1 MQNRLLTLL
10 VSFSLCGCGF
20 HLRGTNDI
28 ELGLS
33 EIYIV
38 TSDSYGDLHRILTR
52 AFTQA
57 GVTVVRSP
65 TELSYNLSVS
75 GERISRRAVATTR
88 TISVAEYELRLEVGV
103 ALADLSGEEIFPMST
118 LATERI
124 YTFDRVSLV
133 GSDAEEKLL
142 LEEMKADLANQ
153 ILRRVDASIRSF
165 EAAGTS
171 EGLPR

>member
-10 VSFSLCGCGF
+10 VSFSLGGCGF

-38 TSDSYGDLHRILTR
+38 ASDRYGDLHRMLTG

-57 GVTVVRSP
+57 GVTVVTSP
-65 TELSYNLSVS
+65 SDLAYNLSVS
-75 GERISRRAVATTR
+75 GERHTRRAITTTQ
-88 TISVAEYELRLEVGV
+88 TISVLEYELRLEVGIV
-103 ALADLSGEEIFPMST
+103 LTNRSGEEIFPMSM
-118 LATERI
+118 LGTERI

-133 GSDAEEKLL
+133 GSIAEEKLL
-142 LEEMKADLANQ
+142 LEEMKADLVNQ
-153 ILRRVDASIRSF
+153 IMRRVDASVRSF
-165 EAAGTS
+165 EAAGNS
-171 EGLPR
+171 ESLPR